1 MIKNKGPHPSSM
13 RPAIQLGFLSYPVL
27 TKETGLPG
35 EYRHLPVGQK
45 HQAGLRAVEDWVDEM

>member
-1 MIKNKGPHPSSM
+1 M